1 MKLLHFVSIIGLTL
15 AILGCAGVET
25 FPNRVAPGE
34 TVAIGA
40 GWKQHFSRDNITA
53 TITPLGQAPITLA
66 PSAVRASINLYPDP
80 LSSIV
85 LSQSTDTDISDFSLL
100 YGDLVNANFTGEDR
114 DWWQT
119 AVFIDLPTG
128 LPTGVPADITISNS
142 QGESVTTTVDLVEP
156 DPGLGGT
163 PDVFLTEAAGPLTST
178 HLASLERV
186 DHYVVTFDSTAVP
199 LVIPHALQIDLAQ
212 EGDLVGYVINTKGDI
227 KNLAWS
233 DIAGVLRVVLL
244 PTSAQTGFQ
253 TMNDLKFYVAIV
265 AGTNGVADLSEVQNS
280 LLAFDQNGGPVG
292 GVTAT
297 LTRVRGVA
305 GLK

>member
-1 MKLLHFVSIIGLTL
+1 MRGLGFVSILGLTL
-15 AILGCAGVET
+15 AILGCAGVKT

-34 TVAIGA
+34 TVTVGA

-53 TITPLGQAPITLA
+53 TITPQGQAPITL
-66 PSAVRASINLYPDP
+66 PQSAVRASINLYPDP

-85 LSQSTDTDISDFSLL
+85 LSQNTGTDISDFSLL

-128 LPTGVPADITISNS
+128 LPTGIPADITISNS
-142 QGESVTTTVDLVEP
+142 EGESVTTTVQLVDP
-156 DPGLGGT
+156 DPAVGGT
-163 PDVFLTEAAGPLTST
+163 PDVFLTQAAGPLSST
-178 HLASLERV
+178 HLASLQRV
-186 DHYVVTFDSTAVP
+186 DHYVVTFASTAVP

-212 EGDLVGYVINTKGDI
+212 QGDLVGYVINPKGDI
-227 KNLAWS
+227 KNLVWN
-233 DIAGVLRVVLL
+233 DNAGVLRVILL

-253 TMNDLKFYVAIV
+253 TMNDLKFYVAVV
-265 AGTNGVADLSEVQNS
+265 AGTDGVADLSEVPSS
-280 LLAFDQNGGPVG
+280 LLAFDNNGGSVA

-297 LTRVRGVA
+297 VTRVRGVA
-305 GLK
+305 GLN